1 MKKNNYRFPFSSLV
15 KTAAFE
21 YPQYN
26 KEEKY
31 RAIIEKSVHAFFL
44 TASNGI
50 ILETNP
56 AASDLFGYTPKEF
69 LQLNSWNIIDHT
81 GLVLLAADQEPE
93 IKDFTHTEGIGIKK
107 NGVRF
112 PVEISYSTYRDIN
125 GGSSCSIMISD
136 ISLRKK
142 TESAL
147 QLSNERYNLVV
158 KATKDLVWDWDLV
171 SGQIYRNGH
180 NISDLYGQG
189 SNEYIGKIEGWAE
202 HIHPQDKEKIKAQI
216 EYYIDSAGETDFD
229 LEYRFK
235 KEDGVYVYIN
245 DKGYIIRNKEGK
257 AIRMIGAA
265 ADISERKKTALA
277 IEESEQR
284 YKMFVQQSTEGIWR
298 IEVTEV
304 LDISVPLEDM
314 IEHCFAYAY
323 IAECNDAY
331 AQMYGFAK
339 AADLIGIPLNKLWP
353 KENPVSIKYIT
364 GFIKNGFKAKEEISY
379 EYNRNG
385 EQVIFMNTMV
395 GIVEGNFL
403 KRVWGTRRNIT
414 DQKKAEKA
422 LADSDNHLRT
432 IINTNPECIK
442 LLARDGTVLEM
453 NPAGLAILE
462 AASIDQVVGKNVC
475 SLVLPP
481 YREAFKKLIQ
491 DVFEGKAAELEFE
504 LTGFKGKRCYME
516 THCVPLRDTN
526 DNIIALLSVTREIT
540 ERKNAQ
546 ALLVASEERYRYL
559 FNNSPSNI
567 IIWDLND
574 YSILEVNQSAI
585 DLFGYTREEFL
596 QKTVLDI
603 RATEEHSK
611 LASLAEEAAKTEGF
625 KKSALFETI
634 TKKGARLFMDITAY
648 KILYNGKQVILAQGN
663 NITER
668 IQLENSLNA
677 EREIRQQQITEAVI
691 TGQEIERTEL
701 GEELHDNINQILA
714 STKLYIECAI
724 KDIDP
729 RKDLIAKSKIL
740 IEKAMK
746 EIRNLSRS
754 LIPPSLGEIGLL
766 QALCDLVEHI
776 KQANELCI
784 SIDWNIAD
792 ENNISN
798 KLKLT
803 IFRIAQEQL
812 NNVIKHADAKN
823 VIISI
828 TETDLEMEMRVKD
841 DGLGFNTGLKRNG
854 VGLRNI
860 SSRAEV
866 NNGKVSII
874 STPGEGCELIVKFPL
889 QAHLQKTII
898 DI

>member
-1 MKKNNYRFPFSSLV
+1 MKKNNYRFPFTSLV
-15 KTAAFE
+15 KNAAFQ
-21 YPQYN
+21 YPLYN

-31 RAIIEKSVHAFFL
+31 RVIIE
-44 TASNGI
+44 NP
-50 ILETNP
+50 IL
-56 AASDLFGYTPKEF
+56 S
-69 LQLNSWNIIDHT
+69 
-81 GLVLLAADQEPE
+81 
-93 IKDFTHTEGIGIKK
+93 
-107 NGVRF
+107 
-112 PVEISYSTYRDIN
+112 
-125 GGSSCSIMISD
+125 
-136 ISLRKK
+136 
-142 TESAL
+142 
-147 QLSNERYNLVV
+147 
-158 KATKDLVWDWDLV
+158 
-171 SGQIYRNGH
+171 
-180 NISDLYGQG
+180 
-189 SNEYIGKIEGWAE
+189 
-202 HIHPQDKEKIKAQI
+202 
-216 EYYIDSAGETDFD
+216 
-229 LEYRFK
+229 
-235 KEDGVYVYIN
+235 
-245 DKGYIIRNKEGK
+245 
-257 AIRMIGAA
+257 
-265 ADISERKKTALA
+265 

-284 YKMFVQQSTEGIWR
+284 YKMFVKQSTEGIWR
-298 IEVTEV
+298 IELKEA
-304 LDISVPLEDM
+304 LDISAPLDEL
-314 IEHCFAYAY
+314 IERCFSSAY

-331 AQMYGFAK
+331 AQMYGFRE
-339 AADLIGIPLNKLWP
+339 AAELIGIPVNKLWP
-353 KENPVSIKYIT
+353 IENAVTIKYIT

-395 GIVEGNFL
+395 GMVEDNFL
-403 KRVWGTRRNIT
+403 NRVWGTRRNIT
-414 DQKKAEKA
+414 DQIKAEKA
-422 LADSDNHLRT
+422 LADSENHLRT

-442 LLARDGTVLEM
+442 LLSKEGIVLEM

-462 AASIDQVVGKNVC
+462 ADNLDQVVGKNVFN
-475 SLVLPP
+475 LVLPQ

-516 THCVPLRDTN
+516 THCVPLRDAN
-526 DNIIALLSVTREIT
+526 DNIISLLSVTREIT

-546 ALLVASEERYRYL
+546 ALLVTSEERYRYL

-574 YSILEVNQSAI
+574 YRILEVNQSAI

-596 QKTVLDI
+596 QKTLLDI
-603 RATEEHSK
+603 RAIEEHSK
-611 LASLAEEAAKTEGF
+611 VASLVEEAAKTEGF
-625 KKSALFETI
+625 KRSIICETL
-634 TKKGARLFMDITAY
+634 TKKGTRLFMDITAY
-648 KILYNGKQVILAQGN
+648 KILYNGRQVILAQGN
-663 NITER
+663 NITEK

-714 STKLYIECAI
+714 STKLYIECAM
-724 KDIDP
+724 KDINP
-729 RKDLIAKSKIL
+729 RKDLIAESKIL
-740 IEKAMK
+740 IEKAMI

-766 QALCDLVEHI
+766 QALHELVDNI
-776 KQANELCI
+776 KQVNELYI

-792 ENNISN
+792 ENIISN

-828 TETDLEMEMRVKD
+828 TETDREMEMRVKD

-874 STPGEGCELIVKFPL
+874 STPGEGCELIIKFPL
-889 QAHLQKTII
+889 QVHLQKTIF